1 MTDTRTGDVTE
12 GAKSVTV
19 TRTPSIRQWTF
30 PFEARTPR
38 RIMGF
43 GSYDESEQ
51 RDLDADFDDDDA
63 VESEESSHNGEIE
76 FENGASSDE
85 LIERLKDIKDEE

>member
-1 MTDTRTGDVTE
+1 MLYHLTDR
-12 GAKSVTV
+12 
-19 TRTPSIRQWTF
+19 PWF
-30 PFEARTPR
+30 FYFEARTTMC
-38 RIMGF
+38 IMGF

-76 FENGASSDE
+76 FENGAPNDE
-85 LIERLKDIKDEE
+85 LIDRLKEIKDEE